1 MPNVYVDVELD
12 DFDDKDLI
20 RELECRGYEIAGIGN
35 NPDMNDVIWRYKCG
49 YIKDALLILERL
61 YPELYGISKLVGDK

>member
-12 DFDDKDLI
+12 DFEDDDLI
-20 RELECRGYEIAGIGN
+20 RELECRGYEIAGN
-35 NPDMNDVIWRYKCG
+35 NPDMKDVIWRYKCG

-61 YPELYGISKLVGDK
+61 YPDLYGISKLVGDK